1 MKKTYII
8 LCLCLLASSVNLCC
22 QTSIFG
28 EINTLANQNSI
39 IRDWGNQIIIYAED
53 NSSQGYFHLMTGINI
68 ETNQFIV
75 NCSK

>member
-8 LCLCLLASSVNLCC
+8 LCLCLLASSVNLCY